1 MFITEILSLAW
12 CVCILYILLSL
23 LSCRCGQSL
32 SPVWFFVTPW
42 TVARQAPLSMGFSRQ
57 EYWSGL
63 TFPSPGD
70 LPNPGIEPESPAS
83 QADSLPLNH
92 QGSPSFCPWGRRN
105 ERAQVGP
112 ALSQSLGLRRIY
124 LAAMSLWRGA
134 ARLVQGKPRVPES
147 EPGAVTGLAP
157 SGTSCWSLNGKGVP
171 ALGSSRAQK
180 GALDLRNG
188 LPWWL
193 RR

>member
-70 LPNPGIEPESPAS
+70 LPNPGIEPESPAL
-83 QADSLPLNH
+83 QAD
-92 QGSPSFCPWGRRN
+92 
-105 ERAQVGP
+105 
-112 ALSQSLGLRRIY
+112 ALSSEPP
-124 LAAMSLWRGA
+124 
-134 ARLVQGKPRVPES
+134 GKPWRCFRDYKWLTQVPKPRIHTMPWS
-147 EPGAVTGLAP
+147 MLFLLQPLAP
-157 SGTSCWSLNGKGVP
+157 IPEQCSLLRSGVP
-171 ALGSSRAQK
+171 LKNMKDKLQ
-180 GALDLRNG
+180 
-188 LPWWL
+188 
-193 RR
+193 